1 MILLNCFIWIAPLI
15 YRSIYYVMMY
25 FTQWTA
31 IVTTIHLG
39 LCYHVANK
47 EHEFIQ
53 MYNTETSPKLAFDIQ
68 DDMEQKKN
76 KTPLSHRQTKIDLEA
91 RASLESWVKQ
101 ACLF

>member
-1 MILLNCFIWIAPLI
+1 
-15 YRSIYYVMMY
+15 
-25 FTQWTA
+25 
-31 IVTTIHLG
+31 
-39 LCYHVANK
+39 
-47 EHEFIQ
+47 

-68 DDMEQKKN
+68 DDMEQKKD